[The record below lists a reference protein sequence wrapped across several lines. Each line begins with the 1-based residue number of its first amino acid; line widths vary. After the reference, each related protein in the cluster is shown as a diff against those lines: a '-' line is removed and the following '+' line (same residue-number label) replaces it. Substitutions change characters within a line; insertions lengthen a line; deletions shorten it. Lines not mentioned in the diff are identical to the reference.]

1 MSFCRFLSR
10 NTSVWTI
17 KASAKGSV
25 DLAKKNEFL
34 TYKGKPL
41 VRKDNTIY
49 YGDPAD
55 PYVVILQI
63 TSNKEFHDMSVADRV
78 VVQLVST
85 DPDVR
90 PRDRIVKK
98 GEKRGLYNAMDI
110 GTVWLERAL
119 TKNA

>member
-1 MSFCRFLSR
+1 M
-10 NTSVWTI
+10 
-17 KASAKGSV
+17 
-25 DLAKKNEFL
+25 AKKNEFL

-49 YGDPAD
+49 YGNPAD
-55 PYVVILQI
+55 PFVVILQI
-63 TSNKEFHDMSVADRV
+63 TGTKEFHDMSVADRV